1 MNTPISIKTES
12 IEDNSPRISF
22 YEYLIVF
29 VLIIY
34 AGRANTFVESGS
46 FTKNPVGA
54 LLPLVLTGI
63 LAIRWKVMFEKN
75 FYILIACFT
84 IYFVAISAKY
94 GEIQPTFLLTF
105 IFRFFI
111 VYTVIK
117 ALKFNLFK
125 IYENV
130 MFYLAI
136 IGVLMWSLQIILR
149 GDTLFSYLNKIPG
162 ISLFSYVTGYGLN
175 AILYSVQ
182 PSTYGLLY
190 NITIPRN
197 CGYAQEPGSF
207 AVYLCL
213 AIFINLFITD
223 SDKTSK
229 RKFWVL
235 VIALLSTQS
244 TTGYVIFMVIMAYY
258 ILNRNLKRILLLLPF
273 IVILLI
279 SISSL
284 PFMSNKIIGLIN
296 ETGNVN
302 MLVERSILRQTSYA
316 PGRFLSFNFAFKDF
330 LNNPILGLGSHLEK
344 SWSTILGAQISTIS
358 GVGNLLAQFGIIG
371 FLFFIIFSIK
381 SSFFFAK
388 YYNYK
393 GKFLFFI
400 IIFFISVSYSVIIL
414 PLVMVFWLF
423 QLFAPENAGQKEAEN
438 LA

>member
-1 MNTPISIKTES
+1 MNNPISIKTES
-12 IEDNSPRISF
+12 IDNNAPSISF

-34 AGRANTFVESGS
+34 AGRANTFVESAS
-46 FTKNPVGA
+46 FTENPVGA
-54 LLPLVLTGI
+54 FLPIILAGI
-63 LAIRWKVMFEKN
+63 LAIKWRVLFEKN
-75 FYILIACFT
+75 FYILIVCFS

-94 GEIQPTFLLTF
+94 GEIQPTFLLTY

-111 VYTVIK
+111 VYAVIK
-117 ALKFNLFK
+117 ALNFNLFR
-125 IYENV
+125 IYENI
-130 MFYLAI
+130 MYYLAI
-136 IGVLMWSLQIILR
+136 TGVLMWSVQIMMG
-149 GDTLFSYLNKIPG
+149 GDTLFSYLSKIPG

-182 PSTYGLLY
+182 PSAYGLLY

-197 CGYAQEPGSF
+197 CGYTQEPGSF

-229 RKFWVL
+229 KKFWVL

-258 ILNRNLKRILLLLPF
+258 ILNRNLKKILLLLPF
-273 IVILLI
+273 LVILLI
-279 SISSL
+279 GISSL
-284 PFMSNKIIGLIN
+284 PFMSNKIIELIN

-302 MLVERSILRQTSYA
+302 MLVERSIIRQTSYA
-316 PGRFLSFNFAFKDF
+316 PGRFLSFNIAFRDF
-330 LNNPILGLGSHLEK
+330 ISNPILGLGSHLEK
-344 SWSTILGAQISTIS
+344 SWSTLLGAQISTIS

-371 FLFFIIFSIK
+371 FLFFMIYSIK
-381 SSFFFAK
+381 SSFFFSK

-393 GKFLFFI
+393 GKLLLFI
-400 IIFFISVSYSVIIL
+400 IIFFISVSYSVIVL

-423 QLFAPENAGQKEAEN
+423 QLFAPQNKVQTGLQN
-438 LA
+438 FD

>member
-1 MNTPISIKTES
+1 MSTPISTRPESTEF
-12 IEDNSPRISF
+12 ILPRISF

-34 AGRANTFVESGS
+34 AGRANTFVESES
-46 FTKNPVGA
+46 FTKNPIGA
-54 LLPLVLTGI
+54 LLPLALTGF
-63 LAIRWKVMFEKN
+63 LAIKWRVQFERS
-75 FYILIACFT
+75 FFILIACFT
-84 IYFVAISAKY
+84 IYFVAISVKY
-94 GEIQPTFLLTF
+94 GEIQPTFLLIF

-117 ALKFNLFK
+117 ALNFNLFR

-136 IGVLMWSLQIILR
+136 IALFLWSLQIVLR
-149 GDTLFSYLNKIPG
+149 GDTLFSYFSKIPG

-175 AILYSVQ
+175 AIIYSVQ

-213 AIFINLFITD
+213 AIFINLFIND
-223 SDKTSK
+223 SDKTS
-229 RKFWVL
+229 RQKFWVL
-235 VIALLSTQS
+235 IIALLSTQS

-258 ILNRNLKRILLLLPF
+258 ILNKNLKRILLLLPF

-302 MLVERSILRQTSYA
+302 MLIERSIIRQTSYA
-316 PGRFLSFNFAFKDF
+316 PGRFLSFNFAFRDF

-344 SWSTILGAQISTIS
+344 SWSTLLGAQISPIS
-358 GVGNLLAQFGIIG
+358 GAGNLLAQFGIIG
-371 FLFFIIFSIK
+371 FLFFIIFLVK
-381 SSFFFAK
+381 SSFFFSK

-400 IIFFISVSYSVIIL
+400 VIFFISVSYSVIIL
-414 PLVMVFWLF
+414 PLVMIFWLF
-423 QLFAPENAGQKEAEN
+423 QLFAPQTSVQNEAEN
-438 LA
+438 FE